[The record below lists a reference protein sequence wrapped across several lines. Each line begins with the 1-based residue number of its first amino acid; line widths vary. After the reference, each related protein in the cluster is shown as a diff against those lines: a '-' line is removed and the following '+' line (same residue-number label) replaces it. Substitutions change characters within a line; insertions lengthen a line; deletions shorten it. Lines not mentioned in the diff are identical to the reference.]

1 MNGSSVLDGEMLLIA
16 ETSEIEDFLAEHG
29 LLPKRPPVA
38 IARPRDTE
46 EVRAVI
52 SRARERG
59 QAVVTMSSGPPHSH
73 GVNFPDRDTILLD
86 LRGMSKII
94 RTDRRNRVAIIE
106 PGVTFASLDAALAPV
121 GLRAM
126 APMAPRSGKS
136 VLASYLDRV
145 PTMVP
150 RAQWDL
156 SDPLLCT
163 EVVMGT
169 GDVFR
174 TGCASGPGTL
184 EEQWATGQA
193 QKNPMGPSSFD
204 FFRLVQG
211 SRGALAVTTWASI
224 KCEVRPREHRLILV
238 SSEELAPLTEVVYRI
253 MHARWGEEC
262 LILDGHAL
270 ARLTGGQGGP
280 AFTLLVGIA
289 GFDHRPGQRVA
300 YQEKGIRRIIQEEG
314 LSTTENAGG
323 ANPRQLMETIL
334 TPSEPYWKDADGAH
348 LDLYFLTTLDRCVDF
363 QETLDRVCEDGSF
376 DRSSIGIYIQPQ
388 LGGRIAHFE
397 AVVFCRDEK
406 DSLERARSFIRVLA
420 EAAHERGAYFS
431 RLAAPW
437 ADLAFAGKP
446 LLNQVMRRVR
456 HIFDPAG
463 TLNPAG
469 PCFEEVS

>member
-1 MNGSSVLDGEMLLIA
+1 MNGSSILDGEALLIKDA
-16 ETSEIEDFLAEHG
+16 SEIEGFLADHG
-29 LLPKRPPVA
+29 LSPKRPPVA
-38 IARPRDTE
+38 IAKPRDTE
-46 EVRAVI
+46 EVRAVV
-52 SRARERG
+52 SRAGEQG
-59 QAVVTMSSGPPHSH
+59 FAVMTMSSGPPHGY
-73 GVNFPDRDTILLD
+73 GVIFPDRDTILLD
-86 LRGMSKII
+86 LRGMDKVI
-94 RTDRRNRVAIIE
+94 RVDRRNRVAIIE
-106 PGVTFASLDAALAPV
+106 PGVIFATLDAALAPV

-145 PTMVP
+145 PSMVP

-174 TGCASGPGTL
+174 TGSASGPGTL
-184 EEQWATGQA
+184 EEQWASGQA

-211 SRGALAVTTWASI
+211 SRGALAVVTWASV
-224 KCEVRPREHRLILV
+224 KCELRPREHRLILV

-270 ARLTGGQGGP
+270 ARLTGGKGGP
-280 AFTLLVGIA
+280 TFTLLVGIA
-289 GFDHRPGQRVA
+289 GFDHRPGQRVV
-300 YQEKGIRRIIQEEG
+300 YQEKGIRRFIREEG
-314 LSTTENAGG
+314 LRATESVGG
-323 ANPRQLMETIL
+323 ANPHQLMETIL
-334 TPSEPYWKDADGAH
+334 TSSEPYWKDADGAH
-348 LDLYFLTTLDRCVDF
+348 LDLYFLTTLDRCADF
-363 QETLDRVCEDGSF
+363 SETVDRVCENESF

-388 LGGRIAHFE
+388 LGGRVVHFE
-397 AVVFCRDEK
+397 AIVFCGDEQ

-420 EAAHERGAYFS
+420 KAAHERGAYFS

-437 ADLAFAGKP
+437 ADLAFTGKP
-446 LLNQVMRRVR
+446 LLKSVMQRVR
-456 HIFDPAG
+456 QIFDPAG
-463 TLNPAG
+463 ILNPSG
-469 PCFEEVS
+469 PYFEEVS